1 MQLLFQ
7 FSWRSLHS
15 LHPNAQKHLGKRLA
29 EVLVV
34 SQIPGEQ
41 FQNAKTLEV
50 DSQTGRHQTQK
61 GKLMSSQL
69 LSPQLMLSQF
79 QNAKALEVDSQ
90 TGRRQTKKGTV
101 GGA

>member
-7 FSWRSLHS
+7 FSWRDVRSLY
-15 LHPNAQKHLGKRLA
+15 PNAQKHFGKRMA
-29 EVLVV
+29 EVFVV
-34 SQIPGEQ
+34 PQIPREQ

-50 DSQTGRHQTQK
+50 DPQTGQHQTQK

-69 LSPQLMLSQF
+69 ISSQF
-79 QNAKALEVDSQ
+79 QNAKTLEFNSQ